1 MQEVTFESLTAN
13 DKKLLIK
20 HYYEEPVDFIDA
32 KNKHKV
38 GRSCKH
44 CKTDKVGDSE
54 FHGNFLTHIR
64 SIDDWKKTLIE
75 LKSNR
80 VGPLDKIFH
89 IVSSKAQLYHDWIE
103 WVVMTDRASTFV
115 ENPYNRKYAK
125 MDGISRTTYDKYKD
139 RLHIVMENK
148 IRSELPSTFLLY
160 FDGWSCEG
168 EHYLCMFATWTNKSK
183 GVVTRLIACTVQ
195 DLPAAD
201 ENHDQVAMLFGF
213 TAEDLG
219 DEVKRVLQRYDRDF
233 DSLEG
238 LGSDNAEVNKRLA
251 YLITAY
257 LKDELHID
265 RPIVL
270 LGCASHRLSLAV
282 KWFCS
287 ADNNE
292 DYERLIKLL
301 HDLMIALKTSKNRY
315 KLAAKTSL
323 CPEVESDTRWD
334 SIGEMISKGLRL
346 REVLPLCSFDRH
358 TMALIPSPPDWGRLE
373 ELHGHLNAFKAVSKW
388 LQTGVTEERDRKEV
402 NFATCR
408 VAFDTLIDMFPAER
422 GKKGVKHW
430 LGPDADI
437 IHDKYFER
445 AIERIHGGDKI
456 SDLPANLQRKVAHFK
471 PAPAPAAA
479 PDASRHFLSRALDE
493 VEARYAVDVSFRHFL
508 RVNNICERLF
518 SRCKLLMTDNR
529 KLMDPSTLE
538 VLIMLRTNKDLW
550 DERDMEWILNNPRF
564 FDAIDQD
571 SAENDAED
579 DEDEVTSISAISY
592 QETRRVRQRTG
603 AHGWQSLSSLSR

>member
-38 GRSCKH
+38 GRSFKH
-44 CKTDKVGDSE
+44 CKTDKVGDSK

-89 IVSSKAQLYHDWIE
+89 IVSSKAQLYHDWSE

-125 MDGISRTTYDKYKD
+125 MDGISRATYDKYKD

-219 DEVKRVLQRYDRDF
+219 DEV
-233 DSLEG
+233 
-238 LGSDNAEVNKRLA
+238 
-251 YLITAY
+251 
-257 LKDELHID
+257 
-265 RPIVL
+265 
-270 LGCASHRLSLAV
+270 
-282 KWFCS
+282 
-287 ADNNE
+287 
-292 DYERLIKLL
+292 
-301 HDLMIALKTSKNRY
+301 
-315 KLAAKTSL
+315 
-323 CPEVESDTRWD
+323 
-334 SIGEMISKGLRL
+334 
-346 REVLPLCSFDRH
+346 
-358 TMALIPSPPDWGRLE
+358 
-373 ELHGHLNAFKAVSKW
+373 
-388 LQTGVTEERDRKEV
+388 
-402 NFATCR
+402 
-408 VAFDTLIDMFPAER
+408 
-422 GKKGVKHW
+422 
-430 LGPDADI
+430 
-437 IHDKYFER
+437 
-445 AIERIHGGDKI
+445 
-456 SDLPANLQRKVAHFK
+456 
-471 PAPAPAAA
+471 
-479 PDASRHFLSRALDE
+479 
-493 VEARYAVDVSFRHFL
+493 
-508 RVNNICERLF
+508 
-518 SRCKLLMTDNR
+518 
-529 KLMDPSTLE
+529 
-538 VLIMLRTNKDLW
+538 
-550 DERDMEWILNNPRF
+550 
-564 FDAIDQD
+564 
-571 SAENDAED
+571 
-579 DEDEVTSISAISY
+579 
-592 QETRRVRQRTG
+592 
-603 AHGWQSLSSLSR
+603 